1 MDRSHAGPGFLVIV
15 LMTISF
21 FVSLRAVEGQVR
33 LQTTEER
40 NARISELQKQI
51 RTAEKVHANAEQLG
65 TLWLYLAGVY
75 QGELDQQSAEDAFVH
90 ALGVLHTTTET
101 ELYANALDGIA
112 TVYTATGRL
121 DIAEKCLR
129 QALKL
134 EDIQRGSAAEAGTQ
148 VNLATVLILKHRYEE
163 AVKELSAALLFLETP
178 ADFDVGTLITVYVAR
193 SRALCDMKQCEEGLR
208 DLERAQALGNG
219 RFAVNSLGMI
229 SIAAVRGFEQIRAGS
244 VEEGGETF
252 RQAMRLAD
260 SRTDLSTSA
269 RTEIRLRI
277 LESYSQ
283 SLRFAHRKQ
292 ERKSVQEELTRVKAQ
307 EPRGCNG
314 CTVSAAILGMVLP

>member
-21 FVSLRAVEGQVR
+21 FGSLPTVEGQVR

-40 NARISELQKQI
+40 SARISELQKQI
-51 RTAEKVHANAEQLG
+51 RTAEYVHANAEQLG
-65 TLWLYLAGVY
+65 TLWLHLADAY
-75 QGELDQQSAEDAFVH
+75 QGELDQQSAEDAFAH
-90 ALGVLHTTTET
+90 ALGVLRPTTEK

-134 EDIQRGSAAEAGTQ
+134 EDTQRGSAAEAETL
-148 VNLATVLILKHRYEE
+148 VNLATVLMLKHRYEE
-163 AVKELSAALLFLETP
+163 AVKELSAALRFLETQ
-178 ADFDVGTLITVYVAR
+178 ADSDVGKLFVVYVAR

-208 DLERAQALGNG
+208 DLERALALGNG
-219 RFAVNSLGMI
+219 RFAVNSVGMI

-269 RTEIRLRI
+269 RAEIRLRI

-292 ERKSVQEELTRVKAQ
+292 ERKRVQEELARVKVQ